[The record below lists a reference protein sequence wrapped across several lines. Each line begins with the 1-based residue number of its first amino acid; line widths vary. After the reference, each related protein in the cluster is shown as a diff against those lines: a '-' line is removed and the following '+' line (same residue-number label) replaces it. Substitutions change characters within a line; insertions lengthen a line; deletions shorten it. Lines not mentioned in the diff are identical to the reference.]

1 MGSGIPNVVTLAMEG
16 RNVNFLHSVVHTG
29 PGDAILVKL
38 AGTEANVMVMDD
50 INFRAYSSGSS
61 FSFLGGH
68 YQQSPA
74 VIKPSSGRWN
84 VVVDLGG
91 YKGKVGASVSV
102 IQ

>member
-1 MGSGIPNVVTLAMEG
+1 M
-16 RNVNFLHSVVHTG
+16 NFLHSVVHTN

-61 FSFLGGH
+61 FRYIGGH
-68 YQQSPA
+68 YERSPA
-74 VIKPSSGRWN
+74 VIRPSSGRWN

-91 YKGKVGASVSV
+91 YAGKVEATVSV
-102 IQ
+102 IH